1 MKRKTR
7 LQSLM
12 EASDGEL
19 DPIRGILDERVKEDK
34 DELNLGA
41 GRSSKIVQRVTKT
54 RKFIKVEYMWN
65 GDDFVWHV
73 APHPKK
79 FWKVDAPRL
88 VLAVAQIMS
97 KPLLKSTVDIWR
109 PIPNMVPEY
118 TFRAYGVRK
127 KWALDEEKIYEAIE
141 ELLTELNNLV

>member
-7 LQSLM
+7 LQMLM
-12 EASDGEL
+12 EAPDEEL
-19 DPIRGILDERVKEDK
+19 DPIRDVLDKKLGEDK
-34 DELNLGA
+34 DELNLG
-41 GRSSKIVQRVTKT
+41 GKKSSNVVQRVTKT

-79 FWKVDAPRL
+79 PWKVDASRL
-88 VLAVAQIMS
+88 VLAIAQIMA
-97 KPLLKSTVDIWR
+97 KPLLKSKVDIWR

-118 TFRAYGVRK
+118 TFRAYGIRK
-127 KWALDEEKIYEAIE
+127 NWALDEEKIHEGID